1 MQDVCDQLLSPLSE
15 RSICQED
22 WVQAVE
28 AIEATELAQV
38 TRCGKASLNQV
49 LERLQQWHVNAENS
63 DTVQRPKEKVL
74 AECCNVFIE
83 QCAEI
88 IEMAGV
94 PPKLASNLLGVSIRM
109 AEVVGKTGVLLL
121 AMDSDFAQ
129 LAEKVNRLELV
140 YDVAVKR
147 VECVAGEVSQLK
159 STAAAASTQAEMA
172 LKQKTEMES
181 QCRELKRA
189 LQSSPNQ
196 CFGKCWNGRGQKERD
211 DLFQA
216 NNVVFRA
223 SKKASSNSSV
233 QSAGSRRIVSLRSK
247 NVESPERSAKGIRCI
262 EDSDPLE
269 GAVKAALD
277 HLMAL
282 LQHARD
288 LHELPPSLT
297 ATLGTLGMANISSAA
312 TDLTVSAIKTWADC
326 HLKLQDH
333 VLAASLKQSASHL
346 QCLVH
351 LLNGHFLEH
360 STKGVML

>member
-1 MQDVCDQLLSPLSE
+1 M
-15 RSICQED
+15 
-22 WVQAVE
+22 QAVE